1 MRLEC
6 FEHKW
11 QKNACQDLANTV
23 KETYCCRK
31 EKEKWHF
38 LAILIDIN
46 FIGYRGD
53 GRKKTN
59 N

>member
-1 MRLEC
+1 
-6 FEHKW
+6 
-11 QKNACQDLANTV
+11 V

-38 LAILIDIN
+38 LAILLDMY

-53 GRKKTN
+53 GRTKTN

>member
-1 MRLEC
+1 
-6 FEHKW
+6 
-11 QKNACQDLANTV
+11 V

-31 EKEKWHF
+31 EKEKGHF
-38 LAILIDIN
+38 LTILLDIY

-53 GRKKTN
+53 GRTKTN